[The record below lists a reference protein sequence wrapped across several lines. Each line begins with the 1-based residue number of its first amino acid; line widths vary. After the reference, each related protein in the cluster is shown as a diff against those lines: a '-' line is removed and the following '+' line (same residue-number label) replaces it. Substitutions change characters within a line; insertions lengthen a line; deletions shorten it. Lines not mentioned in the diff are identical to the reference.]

1 MMLGAI
7 GVLALVIAVI
17 SYTIYITH
25 TLKGWTK
32 PHAITW
38 LVWALL
44 NGFVFGEQMVA
55 GAGPGAWVTGGAAIA
70 NLLIAGLALF
80 KGERSITYLDWLC
93 LALTAVLLL
102 SWQSIDDPSIA
113 VLLAIAI
120 FMIGFIPTLRKS
132 ARSAHEETATTFA
145 LNGIKFF
152 LAVAALSTISV
163 ATVVYP
169 LVLGTVNIS
178 FAIYLVWARRYQTKK
193 RT

>member
-1 MMLGAI
+1 MILDVI
-7 GVLALVIAVI
+7 GILALVIAII

-44 NGFVFGEQMVA
+44 NGFVFAEQLAA
-55 GAGPGAWVTGGAAIA
+55 GAGAGAWVTGAAAVA
-70 NLLIAGLALF
+70 NILIAGLALF
-80 KGERSITYLDWLC
+80 KGERSITHLDWLC
-93 LALTAVLLL
+93 LALTVALLL
-102 SWQSIDDPSIA
+102 SWQSIDDPTVA

-132 ARSAHEETATTFA
+132 AKSAHEETATTFA
-145 LNGIKFF
+145 LNGVKFL
-152 LAVAALSTISV
+152 LAIAALSTISV

-169 LVLGTVNIS
+169 LVLGLVNIS
-178 FAIYLVWARRYQTKK
+178 FAVYLIWARRYQKK
-193 RT
+193 RR